1 MNGMLKL
8 DERQTTLIKALGN
21 ASRLKILLA
30 LWKSKE
36 ELTVYKIS
44 KKTWLKRES
53 VDYHLRKLVESKL
66 VLRKVY
72 GVIPLYTINKQSP
85 EANALIEFFIK
96 TKF

>member
-1 MNGMLKL
+1 VLKF
-8 DERQTTLIKALGN
+8 DERQTMLLDAIGN
-21 ASRLKILLA
+21 SSRLKIFLA

-44 KKTWLKRES
+44 QKTWLKRES

-72 GVIPLYTINKQSP
+72 GVIPLYTINKESP

-96 TKF
+96 ARL